1 MYNLA
6 LKFVFKF
13 GSILTR
19 AESLLSSDKLNNY
32 LLTLDNIN
40 MKIFSLDNFKYFGS
54 VDIIIMKML
63 F

>member
-1 MYNLA
+1 MFNLA